1 MHIAMQWLHLLS
13 AILAVGGTVFLRF
26 VLLPAAQSLDEVQR
40 QMLTAAVLRRF
51 RPVLWGSIIVLFL
64 TGLYNVGTVAIRGG
78 LASAPDYLHILVTK
92 IFLAFVI
99 FGFAFL
105 LTVPGEI
112 FSGMKTRRKQWLA
125 VNAVLGVIV
134 VLLSAYLRRM

>member
-1 MHIAMQWLHLLS
+1 MDIAMQWLHLLS

-78 LASAPDYLHILVTK
+78 LASAPDYLNILVTK